1 MGARVAIKGYN
12 KYNEFIVTFK
22 KEHDGT
28 YTKITKKMTRDRSDS
43 TVKYHKKDNPVIEEG
58 PFRVVNQNEDFDEK
72 MQFEDWDGE
81 KAFLYFKKIIAEE

>member
-12 KYNEFIVTFK
+12 KYSEFVVTFK

-58 PFRVVNQNEDFDEK
+58 PFQIVNQNEDFDEK